1 MKFLNKI
8 NKVSLLIGVST
19 LLLVGGVYATFSY
32 HYDVV
37 NPVTSESDG
46 NNTIEDKFTTDEG
59 TITITKNDLA
69 VSVKNKGNNVTTL
82 DKLTGEVK
90 ATFKHSDQASE
101 DTKNNGIYWNIRIDF
116 KNNTY
121 DGKDILTTNTWGST
135 LVDGENV
142 PYQNTWLHY
151 ITRSKELTLSEND
164 EDNQSY
170 FNSLISVT
178 EFTLSTETDYVNY
191 VKALKNVKIAVTL
204 GRYVPTLPPT
214 K

>member
-32 HYDVV
+32 SSNVV
-37 NPVTSESDG
+37 NPVTSESNG
-46 NNTIEDKFTTDEG
+46 NNTIENNFITDEG

-90 ATFKHSDQASE
+90 ATFKPSDQASE
-101 DTKNNGIYWNIRIDF
+101 DTKNKGIFWRININF
-116 KNNTY
+116 ENNTFS
-121 DGKDILTTNTWGST
+121 GKNILETHTH
-135 LVDGENV
+135 GEEERLINGKNETIKWD
-142 PYQNTWLHY
+142 YTWLHEKRQNKE
-151 ITRSKELTLSEND
+151 ITLTSKDLNG
-164 EDNQSY
+164 
-170 FNSLISVT
+170 LISVN
-178 EFTLSTETDYVNY
+178 EFNLSTFSEYDTYTA
-191 VKALKNVKIAVTL
+191 ALKNVKIAVTL
-204 GRYVPTLPPT
+204 GRYVPSLTPT

>member
-32 HYDVV
+32 SSNVV
-37 NPVTSESDG
+37 KPVTSESDG
-46 NNTIEDKFTTDEG
+46 NNTIEDKFITDEG

-101 DTKNNGIYWNIRIDF
+101 FTKNNGIYWSFRIDF
-116 KNNTY
+116 ENNTFN
-121 DGKDILTTNTWGST
+121 GQNILNTSSHSDIHEFVVL
-135 LVDGENV
+135 E
-142 PYQNTWLHY
+142 QKKA
-151 ITRSKELTLSEND
+151 SKEFTFDPNEVDKKGNKVND
-164 EDNQSY
+164 G
-170 FNSLISVT
+170 LISVNEISLT
-178 EFTLSTETDYVNY
+178 TASDYDSYKEALKKVKIKVTLS
-191 VKALKNVKIAVTL
+191 
-204 GRYVPTLPPT
+204 RYTNTYLNG
-214 K
+214 